1 MIFFFFTK
9 KRKKKTRPT
18 KVSLS
23 EFLSTSLIK
32 EMFLGD
38 LEFFEKTE
46 FSHHS
51 NPKHKKVHFYPMNQ
65 LF

>member
-1 MIFFFFTK
+1 MAWFFFLL
-9 KRKKKTRPT
+9 KREKKKQDQQRFH
-18 KVSLS
+18 
-23 EFLSTSLIK
+23 FLSTSVIK

-46 FSHHS
+46 FSHHY